1 MKSTDLEKR
10 VSAYLDGA
18 LAEARRD
25 RLERELEQDPG
36 LRKQLDR
43 SRALAQ
49 LVREAWTEG
58 PPAPAPDVLLAAL
71 RPQLAAISRER
82 RARPAWLQTLEQA
95 RIRLSGWF
103 GPMPLATSAALAFVL
118 ALAFLPRPSGGPIP
132 GLSAV
137 LPAQGEAALQSA
149 PMPGAAT
156 PSTYSGRP
164 TSSFAPANLLR
175 DPAAGV
181 YDVSPRETPAMIFQN
196 PDGSTLLWLL
206 ENDDLSRRF
215 ERLDRWS

>member
-1 MKSTDLEKR
+1 MKSSDLEKR

-36 LRKQLDR
+36 LQKQVDR
-43 SRALAQ
+43 SRALAH

-58 PPAPAPDVLLAAL
+58 PPAPSPDALIAAL

-82 RARPAWLQTLEQA
+82 RARPAWLQALEQA

-103 GPMPLATSAALAFVL
+103 GPMPLATSAALAFLL

-137 LPAQGEAALQSA
+137 LPARGEAALQSESVPA
-149 PMPGAAT
+149 
-156 PSTYSGRP
+156 STSRSPHSGRSTP
-164 TSSFAPANLLR
+164 TFAPANLLR

-215 ERLDRWS
+215 DRLDRWS

>member
-25 RLERELEQDPG
+25 RLERELEQDPE

-82 RARPAWLQTLEQA
+82 RATA
-95 RIRLSGWF
+95 
-103 GPMPLATSAALAFVL
+103 
-118 ALAFLPRPSGGPIP
+118 
-132 GLSAV
+132 
-137 LPAQGEAALQSA
+137 
-149 PMPGAAT
+149 
-156 PSTYSGRP
+156 YD
-164 TSSFAPANLLR
+164 FAP
-175 DPAAGV
+175 
-181 YDVSPRETPAMIFQN
+181 
-196 PDGSTLLWLL
+196 
-206 ENDDLSRRF
+206 
-215 ERLDRWS
+215 